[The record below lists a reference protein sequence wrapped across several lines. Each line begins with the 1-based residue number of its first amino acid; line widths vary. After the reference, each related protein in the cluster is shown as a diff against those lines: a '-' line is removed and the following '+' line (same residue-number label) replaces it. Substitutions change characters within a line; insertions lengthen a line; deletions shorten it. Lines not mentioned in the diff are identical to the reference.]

1 MHTQLIINSLFNETR
16 IAVLEKSRLS
26 ELFIERKSHSP
37 IAGNI
42 YKGKV
47 ERIVPGVQAAF
58 VDIGDGRSGFLSAED
73 VYEESL
79 GELFIEEDEEAKKS
93 SRKKRQPIQD
103 MLREGQEVMVQ
114 VTKEPTGN
122 KGPKLTSHVGI
133 PGKYLVLLPGEN
145 TVNVSRKIT
154 ERSRRKKFSEI
165 IQNKPED
172 MGFIMRTACLEADE
186 KDIKSEM
193 KVLVRK
199 WKRVKK
205 KYESSKAPKVLYEE
219 VGSHI
224 KVVRDMMG
232 NGLKK
237 IVVDSAQAYK
247 EIGKYFSDKIDKGD
261 FKVETYDKSEP
272 IFKRYGVESQ
282 IEKIYKRK
290 VWMKSGGYLIIDE
303 AEGLT
308 VIDVN
313 SGKLVGEDF
322 QRRTIMKTNEEA
334 AVEAARQIR
343 LRNLVG
349 IIVIDFIDMKTIKSR
364 RKIESLFA
372 EEMKKDNARTTIQE
386 MSSFG
391 VIQLTRR
398 RIRESILSDLTNPCD
413 ICEGNGKVKSIYTI
427 CYEIMRDID
436 QWTKEGTEEQL
447 VVYANKKVIRK
458 IREIEGKS
466 VRKIQRERDIRIKFK
481 PTEDSAEKF
490 SLAWEK
496 VPAVSGGSKK

>member
-79 GELFIEEDEEAKKS
+79 GELFIEEDEEAKKP

-205 KYESSKAPKVLYEE
+205 KYESSKAPKVLIR
-219 VGSHI
+219 GS
-224 KVVRDMMG
+224 R
-232 NGLKK
+232 
-237 IVVDSAQAYK
+237 
-247 EIGKYFSDKIDKGD
+247 
-261 FKVETYDKSEP
+261 
-272 IFKRYGVESQ
+272 
-282 IEKIYKRK
+282 
-290 VWMKSGGYLIIDE
+290 
-303 AEGLT
+303 
-308 VIDVN
+308 
-313 SGKLVGEDF
+313 
-322 QRRTIMKTNEEA
+322 
-334 AVEAARQIR
+334 
-343 LRNLVG
+343 
-349 IIVIDFIDMKTIKSR
+349 
-364 RKIESLFA
+364 
-372 EEMKKDNARTTIQE
+372 
-386 MSSFG
+386 
-391 VIQLTRR
+391 
-398 RIRESILSDLTNPCD
+398 
-413 ICEGNGKVKSIYTI
+413 
-427 CYEIMRDID
+427 
-436 QWTKEGTEEQL
+436 
-447 VVYANKKVIRK
+447 
-458 IREIEGKS
+458 
-466 VRKIQRERDIRIKFK
+466 
-481 PTEDSAEKF
+481 
-490 SLAWEK
+490 
-496 VPAVSGGSKK
+496 